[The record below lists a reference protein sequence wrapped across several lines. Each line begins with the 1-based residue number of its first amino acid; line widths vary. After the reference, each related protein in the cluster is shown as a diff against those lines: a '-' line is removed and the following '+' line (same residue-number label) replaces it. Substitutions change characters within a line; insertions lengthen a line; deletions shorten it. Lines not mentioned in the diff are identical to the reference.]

1 MIVELKGFEKRT
13 LKDDEEQLERL
24 GGGLGWI
31 VVASE
36 GYWQLYSKVLRV
48 G

>member
-1 MIVELKGFEKRT
+1 MIVELKGFEKIT
-13 LKDDEEQLERL
+13 LKNPEQQLERL

-31 VVASE
+31 VGASE
-36 GYWQLYSKVLRV
+36 GYWQPYSKVLRV